1 MRTSMLIPMAAL
13 TLALSA
19 SSVLQADPPDRQ
31 AQEHGRRYD
40 DRYDDRSNGRYGSR
54 YDSRNVA
61 VLAQEIEQTAYWM
74 RREAERNN
82 RRPDRWESRML
93 SALRELNREAD
104 QFHAQVDGREYNG
117 GREHNGG
124 RRYDGRSN
132 GGFEDLVR
140 AYRETGYVLSRN
152 DPRPYLD
159 RGMDRIG
166 DLLSEI
172 SRSYGRRGDYR
183 YDRNDRRYS
192 DRDRDGRDWD
202 RWDDD

>member
-1 MRTSMLIPMAAL
+1 MRTTLLIPMATL
-13 TLALSA
+13 TMALSA
-19 SSVLQADPPDRQ
+19 SSVLQADPPDRR
-31 AQEHGRRYD
+31 AEEHGRYD
-40 DRYDDRSNGRYGSR
+40 DRYDDRSNGRYNGRYGTR
-54 YDSRNVA
+54 YDSQRVA
-61 VLAQEIEQTAYWM
+61 GLAHEIEQTTAWM

-93 SALRELNREAD
+93 SALRELNQEAD
-104 QFHAQVDGREYNG
+104 QYHTQMEGRGYD
-117 GREHNGG
+117 GG
-124 RRYDGRSN
+124 RRYDGRS
-132 GGFEDLVR
+132 GRGFEDLVR
-140 AYRETGYVLSRN
+140 AYRETGYVLTRN

-172 SRSYGRRGDYR
+172 SGQYGRRGDYR
-183 YDRNDRRYS
+183 WDRNDRRY

>member
-19 SSVLQADPPDRQ
+19 SSALQADPPG
-31 AQEHGRRYD
+31 QEHGRYD
-40 DRYDDRSNGRYGSR
+40 DRYDRYDDRYNDRSRGR
-54 YDSRNVA
+54 YDSRHDSRRVA
-61 VLAQEIEQTAYWM
+61 VLAHEIEQTAYWM

-93 SALRELNREAD
+93 SALRQLNHEAD
-104 QFHAQVDGREYNG
+104 QFHGQVES
-117 GREHNGG
+117 
-124 RRYDGRSN
+124 RRYDGRS
-132 GGFEDLVR
+132 GRGFEELVR

-183 YDRNDRRYS
+183 WDRNDRRYG
-192 DRDRDGRDWD
+192 RDRDGRDWD
-202 RWDDD
+202 RWDDN